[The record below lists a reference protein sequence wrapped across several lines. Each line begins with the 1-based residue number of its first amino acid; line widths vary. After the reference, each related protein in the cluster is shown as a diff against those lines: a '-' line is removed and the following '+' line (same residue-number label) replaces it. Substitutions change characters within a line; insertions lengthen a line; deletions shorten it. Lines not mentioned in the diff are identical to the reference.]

1 MWSCMSK
8 SKLFTEQTTKNM
20 ALCSQSILVCMLLAC
35 FGRPR
40 PKGKKRKQEKYK
52 QPLSKYYYYGIVSQ
66 SRAKRKLSDF
76 SVDENALYGVDIL

>member
-1 MWSCMSK
+1 MYAVG
-8 SKLFTEQTTKNM
+8 LFWKATSE
-20 ALCSQSILVCMLLAC
+20 
-35 FGRPR
+35 R
-40 PKGKKRKQEKYK
+40 KKRKQEKYK

>member
-1 MWSCMSK
+1 MYAVG
-8 SKLFTEQTTKNM
+8 LFWKATSERKKEK
-20 ALCSQSILVCMLLAC
+20 A
-35 FGRPR
+35 
-40 PKGKKRKQEKYK
+40 GKYYK